1 MREWLDHE
9 RWDLLGCSRA
19 LSSQWVYAPVAP
31 FASAPAAQAVP
42 FALAPVLDDLR
53 LQFEQFAADAD
64 AFVNT
69 LDDQQFHWR
78 PRSDAWSIGEC
89 LEHLNVTA
97 RVVLPRIDD
106 AIADAI
112 GRGVRGDRP
121 FVPSWL
127 DRLALRTTEPP
138 SRWPMWSP
146 AALRPAPWVPR
157 ERVMPQLREYQ
168 EQFID
173 RLRQANG
180 IDLGRARV
188 TSIASRWV
196 RFSLGTGFALI
207 AAHERRHLWQALS
220 VSSTPG
226 FPGAPAVGS

>member
-1 MREWLDHE
+1 
-9 RWDLLGCSRA
+9 
-19 LSSQWVYAPVAP
+19 
-31 FASAPAAQAVP
+31 VP

-106 AIADAI
+106 ALADAI

-138 SRWPMWSP
+138 ARWPMWSP

-220 VSSTPG
+220 VSSTQG
-226 FPGAPAVGS
+226 FPGAPAAGS

>member
-1 MREWLDHE
+1 
-9 RWDLLGCSRA
+9 

-31 FASAPAAQAVP
+31 FASASAAQPVP

-53 LQFEQFAADAD
+53 LQFERFAAEAD
-64 AFVNT
+64 AFVTT

-112 GRGVRGDRP
+112 GRGVRGDLP

-196 RFSLGTGFALI
+196 RFSLGTGFALV

-226 FPGAPAVGS
+226 FPGAPAAGS